1 MFRFQK
7 LIFVSI
13 LTGCATTAG
22 ENSELP
28 SFLEKEIVENIV
40 VEDDCFLESI
50 DATLELADNALIS
63 IREEEKKEQ
72 QRLSYLQKTIRD
84 EELLITTL
92 ESQLATRDS
101 IIEEQNQ
108 KIKSLSRDLVSSQE
122 KIKNTEDILQR
133 HIQEYS
139 TLLRKIEYL
148 ESNLQESYTQIEYLD
163 SLILTNKKL
172 TKIYATD

>member
-28 SFLEKEIVENIV
+28 SFPEEEIVESIV
-40 VEDDCFLESI
+40 VEDNCLLESI
-50 DATLELADNALIS
+50 DATLELADNTMDI

-72 QRLSYLQKTIRD
+72 QKLRYLQRTIRD
-84 EELLITTL
+84 EELLIVTL

-101 IIEEQNQ
+101 IIKGQSQ
-108 KIKSLSRDLVSSQE
+108 KIKSLSKDLVLSQE

-139 TLLRKIEYL
+139 TLLEKIEYL

>member
-13 LTGCATTAG
+13 LIGCATTAG

-28 SFLEKEIVENIV
+28 SFPEEEITENIV
-40 VEDDCFLESI
+40 IEDDCFLESI

-63 IREEEKKEQ
+63 IKEEEKKEQ
-72 QRLSYLQKTIRD
+72 QTLRYLQRTIRD
-84 EELLITTL
+84 EELLIATL

-101 IIEEQNQ
+101 IIKDQNQ
-108 KIKSLSRDLVSSQE
+108 EIKSLSGDLFLAQE
-122 KIKNTEDILQR
+122 KTKNTEDILQR

-139 TLLRKIEYL
+139 TLLEKIEYL
-148 ESNLQESYTQIEYLD
+148 EYNLQESYIQIEYLD
-163 SLILTNKKL
+163 SLIFTNKKL
-172 TKIYATD
+172 TKVYESN

>member
-22 ENSELP
+22 ENSEFP
-28 SFLEKEIVENIV
+28 SFPEEEIIENIV

-63 IREEEKKEQ
+63 IKEEEKKEQ

-101 IIEEQNQ
+101 IIESQSQ
-108 KIKSLSRDLVSSQE
+108 KIKSLSRDLVLSQE

>member
-101 IIEEQNQ
+101 IIEGQSQ
-108 KIKSLSRDLVSSQE
+108 KIKSLSRDLVLSQE
-122 KIKNTEDILQR
+122 KIENTEDILQR

-139 TLLRKIEYL
+139 TLLEKIGYL
-148 ESNLQESYTQIEYLD
+148 EYNLQESYTQIEYLD
-163 SLILTNKKL
+163 SLIFTNKKL
-172 TKIYATD
+172 TKVYKSN

>member
-28 SFLEKEIVENIV
+28 SFFEKEIVENIV

-101 IIEEQNQ
+101 IIKGQSQ
-108 KIKSLSRDLVSSQE
+108 KIKSLSRDLVLSQE
-122 KIKNTEDILQR
+122 KTKNTEDILQR

-139 TLLRKIEYL
+139 TLLEKIGYL
-148 ESNLQESYTQIEYLD
+148 EYNLQESYTQIEYLD
-163 SLILTNKKL
+163 SLIFTNKKL
-172 TKIYATD
+172 TKVYESN

>member
-7 LIFVSI
+7 LIPILI

-28 SFLEKEIVENIV
+28 FLPEKEIIETVIIK
-40 VEDDCFLESI
+40 DDGFLESI
-50 DATLELADNALIS
+50 DVTLELADNALIS
-63 IREEEKKEQ
+63 IKEEEKKEQ

-101 IIEEQNQ
+101 IIEGQSQ
-108 KIKSLSRDLVSSQE
+108 KIKSLSRDLVLSQE

-139 TLLRKIEYL
+139 TLLRKIDYL

-172 TKIYATD
+172 TKVYATD

>member
-22 ENSELP
+22 ENSEFS
-28 SFLEKEIVENIV
+28 SFIEEEITENIV

-63 IREEEKKEQ
+63 IKEEEKKEQ

-101 IIEEQNQ
+101 IIEDQSQ
-108 KIKSLSRDLVSSQE
+108 KIKSLSRDLVLSQE

>member
-1 MFRFQK
+1 MFRLQK

-22 ENSELP
+22 ENYELP
-28 SFLEKEIVENIV
+28 FLPEEEIIENIV
-40 VEDDCFLESI
+40 VEDDYFLESI
-50 DATLELADNALIS
+50 DATLELADNTLIN
-63 IREEEKKEQ
+63 IREEEKKRQ

-101 IIEEQNQ
+101 IIEGQSQE
-108 KIKSLSRDLVSSQE
+108 IKFLSKDLVLSQE

-139 TLLRKIEYL
+139 ILLRKIEYL

-172 TKIYATD
+172 TKIYESN

>member
-22 ENSELP
+22 ENSKLP
-28 SFLEKEIVENIV
+28 SFLEEETIENIV

-108 KIKSLSRDLVSSQE
+108 EIKSLSKDLVLSQE
-122 KIKNTEDILQR
+122 KTENIEDILQR

-139 TLLRKIEYL
+139 TLLEKIEYL